1 MRVIEDKDGDKFL
14 EFESKEDLEE
24 FRRIVIEACKEIR
37 CNETT
42 KTTSKSGTK
51 C

>member
-24 FRRIVIEACKEIR
+24 FRKILI
-37 CNETT
+37 
-42 KTTSKSGTK
+42 KTYYEFNPK
-51 C
+51 